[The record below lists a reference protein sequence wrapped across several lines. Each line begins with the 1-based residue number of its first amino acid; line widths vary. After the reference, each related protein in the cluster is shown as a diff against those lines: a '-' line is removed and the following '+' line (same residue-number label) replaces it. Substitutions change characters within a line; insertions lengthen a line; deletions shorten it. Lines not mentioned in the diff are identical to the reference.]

1 MYGSSIYI
9 FDDDQDIL
17 LMCGIVLRQQ
27 GYQVFT
33 SQDCNDIVDK
43 VTKVKPDLVIMDNKI
58 PPDGGTGATRTLK
71 NDPTTRDIPVLFFS
85 ANLKVEQLS
94 KEAGAEEYIQKPFD
108 LSQFESTIERMI
120 RKKKVSD
127 TGH

>member
-33 SQDCNDIVDK
+33 CQDCNDIVDK
-43 VTKVKPDLVIMDNKI
+43 VTKVNPDLIIMDNKI
-58 PPDGGTGATRTLK
+58 PPDGGTGATQVLK
-71 NDPTTRDIPVLFFS
+71 SNPATRDIPVLFFS

-108 LSQFESTIERMI
+108 LSEFETVIERLI
-120 RKKKVSD
+120 RKKINGTSN
-127 TGH
+127 